1 VQFISLGSLLIWV
14 PLVPAYF
21 SAFAWPANTRLWR
34 RAVLGYWTLLVP
46 TGWAFFL
53 PGVLDRLKFTD
64 SLVGHSILAMAGFG
78 SSLLIL
84 ILAVL
89 VDEDGPIFN
98 VRWPF
103 FAWHV
108 GTLGYVILF
117 FFTGWK
123 EGGDPAFTIV
133 PGPARDIIYA
143 VRLALG
149 IAMTAASAY
158 WLVGITECI
167 RSRSASNADRPSLGS
182 RNVHPEVRRP

>member
-1 VQFISLGSLLIWV
+1 M
-14 PLVPAYF
+14 
-21 SAFAWPANTRLWR
+21 
-34 RAVLGYWTLLVP
+34 AVLGYWALLVP

-89 VDEDGPIFN
+89 VDDDGRIFTA
-98 VRWPF
+98 RWPF

-133 PGPARDIIYA
+133 PGPTRNLIYA
-143 VRLALG
+143 VRLVLG
-149 IAMTAASAY
+149 IAMTAASPY
-158 WLVGITECI
+158 WFMRITERI
-167 RSRSASNADRPSLGS
+167 RS
-182 RNVHPEVRRP
+182 HPEVRRP